1 MPLDWIESN
10 SIALDSNESSW
21 TELEWAELSA
31 VHWMLLKHGLDEF
44 PTVGFLEFEIP
55 TSPQEFG

>member
-10 SIALDSNESSW
+10 SIALDSSESNRI
-21 TELEWAELSA
+21 ELEWAGLSA
-31 VHWMLLKHGLDEF
+31 VHWMLLSHGLDEF

-55 TSPQEFG
+55 TSGISPL